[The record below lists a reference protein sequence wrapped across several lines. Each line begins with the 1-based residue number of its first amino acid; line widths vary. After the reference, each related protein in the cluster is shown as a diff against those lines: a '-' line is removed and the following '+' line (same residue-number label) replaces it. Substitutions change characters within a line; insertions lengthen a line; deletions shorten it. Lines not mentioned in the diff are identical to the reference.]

1 MRIFIEPTEPLL
13 FRTGRP
19 FAAGIHNFAES
30 LFPPTPETLQGALR
44 ALIATSWGQKQ
55 LPPITHTYEL
65 FQQEELVELI
75 GKRINEEDTYG
86 RFRVTGLAL
95 GWHHPSEP
103 RGPVARLFPAPAHMI
118 RAKVK
123 DAQQQIREQ
132 FIRLVA
138 AELEEDEY
146 SNLPEACSSLLMP
159 ELHGYEIDEKPEP
172 LNGRLTA
179 RGLRA
184 VLRGDIVQNTMEY
197 LHTSEQV
204 YEREWRLGIGIDNA
218 TKNTKEGYLYQAHMI
233 RMRPGYGFVVDIAFG
248 ERNNGARNMP
258 VKESLEEQPKA
269 LSFLQE
275 GWLIL
280 GGEQRAARFRVLDQ
294 EEILPADEI
303 EQSRSGNL
311 LYFAAPAYFKRGWLP
326 ETPDIFPAH
335 PVTAAINRYQPIGG
349 WYLDSRNAGGESKH
363 IHRCIPAGSVY
374 FFNQPINITH
384 AVTEYGWQIGYG
396 ITYTGEWNA

>member
-19 FAAGIHNFAES
+19 FAAGLHNFAES
-30 LFPPTPETLQGALR
+30 LFPPTPETLQGAIR
-44 ALIATSWGQKQ
+44 AMIAACWGQTQ
-55 LPPITHTYEL
+55 HPPITHTYEL
-65 FQQEELVELI
+65 FQQEELVGLI
-75 GKRINEEDTYG
+75 GKRFGKEETYG
-86 RFRVTGLAL
+86 RFRVTGLTL
-95 GWHHPSEP
+95 GWRDPSEP
-103 RGPVARLFPAPAHMI
+103 HAPVARLFPAPAHMI

-123 DAQQQIREQ
+123 DAQRQVSEQLIRFVPVGLQ
-132 FIRLVA
+132 
-138 AELEEDEY
+138 EDEY
-146 SNLPEACSSLLMP
+146 SNLPEICSALLMP
-159 ELHGYEIDEKPEP
+159 QLHGHEIDEKTEP
-172 LNGRLTA
+172 LNGWLTA

-184 VLRGDIVQNTMEY
+184 ALRGDDMPNTMEY
-197 LHTSEQV
+197 LHTNEQV
-204 YEREWRLGIGIDNA
+204 YEREWRLGIGMDNA
-218 TKNTKEGYLYQAHMI
+218 TKHTKEGYLYQAHMI

-248 ERNNGARNMP
+248 ERDNGARTMP
-258 VKESLEEQPKA
+258 VKESLEEQPEA

-275 GWLIL
+275 GWLLL

-294 EEILPADEI
+294 EELLPADEI
-303 EQSRSGNL
+303 EQAGGGNL
-311 LYFAAPAYFKRGWLP
+311 LYFATPAYFKRGWLP

-374 FFNQPINITH
+374 FFHQPINSKH
-384 AVTEYGWQIGYG
+384 AVTEYGWHIGYG